1 MADVLPMPALKLS
14 NPVIFRVGMVADNPS
29 FHANVIAERMSPRW
43 SPLGDGTAA
52 RSKVAPTGDSRTTL
66 RLPGRLGFA
75 WWLLVLDMTTPGC
88 IEHWIAQ
95 GAAVPVTP
103 LRTR

>member
-1 MADVLPMPALKLS
+1 MLPMPALKLS

-29 FHANVIAERMSPRW
+29 FHANVIARAQVPRW
-43 SPLGDGTAA
+43 SPHGDGTAA
-52 RSKVAPTGDSRTTL
+52 WSKVAPTGDSRTTL